1 MALDVPRP
9 PVSHRANATTL
20 SFRRRHHVAASCD
33 IIGVSRFEASCTC
46 RWRAHG
52 EPPVAASQTRLL
64 GTETLSVSRVRD
76 AGPRG
81 ARGAPIAPRC
91 SGRANE
97 PPQSSDLTPPRAGI
111 LGSGHQNAA
120 GPHQAEP
127 RLSRGSDPALDVGQ
141 TGAAACPDARPAE
154 GDRCLLG
161 ACGVPTGAPGP
172 LCHRAGGRSAG
183 PGFGD
188 VGSGRAPV
196 PAALPSW
203 RITVTCLNI
212 AF

>member
-1 MALDVPRP
+1 MASTRG
-9 PVSHRANATTL
+9 A
-20 SFRRRHHVAASCD
+20 
-33 IIGVSRFEASCTC
+33 
-46 RWRAHG
+46 
-52 EPPVAASQTRLL
+52 PPVAASQTRLL
-64 GTETLSVSRVRD
+64 DTETLSVSRVRD

-97 PPQSSDLTPPRAGI
+97 PPQSSDLTPPGAGI

-172 LCHRAGGRSAG
+172 LCRQAGGRSTG